1 MLATIKNI
9 SVTYDGVGK
18 TFSSGDFISGR
29 ITLELGKDCKID
41 CLSIKA
47 KGKSE
52 VRWTEHHNQTTVTY
66 HSKDKMFSIEQFII
80 REQKGQDCNVV
91 APGTH
96 VYPFTIQIPQQAMPS
111 SFKGAWGKILYTLE
125 AKLSRS
131 MRISSKARAEFP
143 FVSKADLGSIPELM
157 IPQHGTKD
165 KKMKLFTSG
174 KVGMDIHIE
183 RMGYYLGEDLK
194 VVASIENSSSREIK
208 PKYTLYQKDS
218 FFARGKRRVSTKDI
232 LKELGEPIP
241 PSGKLKVTKVLKI
254 PQHIVPSIFTCSNIK
269 CEYRLKI
276 VLDVP
281 YARDPEIKLPLVI
294 LPATQMPGLQPPPY
308 SDLGFDSFGNAN
320 QPGWNSTPQFPT
332 APGAYPPTA
341 PGAYPPTAPGAYP
354 PTAPGAYPPTAPGVY
369 PPTAPGAYPPIA
381 PGAFAPPPAYGM
393 YPSQSDF
400 GGKS

>member
-52 VRWTEHHNQTTVTY
+52 VRWTEHHNKTTVTY

-80 REQKGQDCNVV
+80 REQKGQGKASSTASRVLY
-91 APGTH
+91 GTFIYE
-96 VYPFTIQIPQQAMPS
+96 VTLCLQAMPS

-269 CEYRLKI
+269 CEYRLK
-276 VLDVP
+276 VCVSVSLSLCLSEATGNMFWA
-281 YARDPEIKLPLVI
+281 YNI
-294 LPATQMPGLQPPPY
+294 L
-308 SDLGFDSFGNAN
+308 
-320 QPGWNSTPQFPT
+320 
-332 APGAYPPTA
+332 
-341 PGAYPPTAPGAYP
+341 
-354 PTAPGAYPPTAPGVY
+354 
-369 PPTAPGAYPPIA
+369 
-381 PGAFAPPPAYGM
+381 
-393 YPSQSDF
+393 
-400 GGKS
+400 

>member
-1 MLATIKNI
+1 VFPLFWQLPVNT
-9 SVTYDGVGK
+9 
-18 TFSSGDFISGR
+18 
-29 ITLELGKDCKID
+29 
-41 CLSIKA
+41 
-47 KGKSE
+47 
-52 VRWTEHHNQTTVTY
+52 
-66 HSKDKMFSIEQFII
+66 
-80 REQKGQDCNVV
+80 
-91 APGTH
+91 
-96 VYPFTIQIPQQAMPS
+96 MPS
-111 SFKGAWGKILYTLE
+111 SFKGTWGKILYTLE

-174 KVGMDIHIE
+174 KVGMDIHLE

-194 VVASIENSSSREIK
+194 VVVSIENSSSRKIK
-208 PKYTLYQKDS
+208 PKYTLYQKVS
-218 FFARGKRRVSTKDI
+218 FFAKGKRRVSTKDI

-241 PSGKLKVTKVLKI
+241 PSGKLKGTKVLNI
-254 PQHIVPSIFTCSNIK
+254 PQHIVPSILTCSNIK
-269 CEYRLKI
+269 CEYKLKVCI

-308 SDLGFDSFGNAN
+308 SDFGFDSFGNTN

-341 PGAYPPTAPGAYP
+341 PGAYPPMAPGAY
-354 PTAPGAYPPTAPGVY
+354 
-369 PPTAPGAYPPIA
+369 
-381 PGAFAPPPAYGM
+381 APPPAYGM
-393 YPSQSDF
+393 YPSLSDF

>member
-1 MLATIKNI
+1 
-9 SVTYDGVGK
+9 
-18 TFSSGDFISGR
+18 
-29 ITLELGKDCKID
+29 
-41 CLSIKA
+41 
-47 KGKSE
+47 
-52 VRWTEHHNQTTVTY
+52 
-66 HSKDKMFSIEQFII
+66 
-80 REQKGQDCNVV
+80 
-91 APGTH
+91 
-96 VYPFTIQIPQQAMPS
+96 MPS

-157 IPQHGTKD
+157 IPQHGTKV
-165 KKMKLFTSG
+165 KKMKFFTSG

-183 RMGYYLGEDLK
+183 RMGYYLGEDLN
-194 VVASIENSSSREIK
+194 VVVSIENSSSREIN
-208 PKYTLYQKDS
+208 KYTLYQKDS

-254 PQHIVPSIFTCSNIK
+254 HQHIVPSIFTCSNIK

-294 LPATQMPGLQPPPY
+294 LPATQTSGLQPPPY
-308 SDLGFDSFGNAN
+308 LTLGLTRRERKPTRMEQHTTIS
-320 QPGWNSTPQFPT
+320 T

-354 PTAPGAYPPTAPGVY
+354 PTAPGAYPPTAPG
-369 PPTAPGAYPPIA
+369 
-381 PGAFAPPPAYGM
+381 AFAPPPAYGM
-393 YPSQSDF
+393 YPSLSDF
-400 GGKS
+400 GGKSEWEKR

>member
-9 SVTYDGVGK
+9 SVTYDGMGK

-41 CLSIKA
+41 YLSIKA

-52 VRWTEHHNQTTVTY
+52 VRWTEHHNKTTVTY

-80 REQKGQDCNVV
+80 REQKGQGYEHATRYDCNVV

-96 VYPFTIQIPQQAMPS
+96 VYPFTFQIPQQAMPS

-294 LPATQMPGLQPPPY
+294 LPATQTPGLQPPPY
-308 SDLGFDSFGNAN
+308 SDFGFDSFGNAN
-320 QPGWNSTPQFPT
+320 QPGWNSTPQFPGAYPPM
-332 APGAYPPTA
+332 APGAYPPMA
-341 PGAYPPTAPGAYP
+341 PGAYPPMAPGAL
-354 PTAPGAYPPTAPGVY
+354 
-369 PPTAPGAYPPIA
+369 
-381 PGAFAPPPAYGM
+381 APPPAYGT
-393 YPSQSDF
+393 YPSLSDF